1 MLKKSL
7 YQLPHFLN
15 CTLLLQ
21 CDVHKYMVIQYPYLI
36 TIVPTYFM
44 LCSSVNHFTLCIV
57 HSRVVQQIL
66 RDQMLTQFHATKT
79 TKCSLRFMCALLLL
93 RNIIFY
99 TIQSYSIVHIT
110 HILHLKSKADLRRGG
125 YLFNKVLWFTLDCYH
140 QGNNFFSS

>member
-15 CTLLLQ
+15 CTILLQ

-36 TIVPTYFM
+36 TIVGTYFM

-99 TIQSYSIVHIT
+99 TIQSYSST
-110 HILHLKSKADLRRGG
+110 HHPYFTSQIKSRFAQGG